1 MSMILNTKY
10 IGKGS
15 YKLFITN
22 RILRLFPMYI
32 TILLM
37 TLIGSISTGLVLNNW
52 GKLAPYIDNYSSY
65 NIETLIFMIFTNLF
79 ILGQDIVMFLGIDNN
94 LGSLYFTE
102 NFRNTNPPL
111 YSFLFIPQAWSIGI
125 ELTFYIIAPFLVRKN
140 ILLIILF
147 IFVTICLRLYIYFIL
162 GLINDP
168 WSYRFFPTELT
179 LFLFGSIAYKI
190 YTMINDHSNLIK
202 LQYIILSIFAI
213 FLFSYEFISLNK
225 DLLKW
230 SLYIYT
236 FISIPYLFKLTKNNK
251 LDNFFGE
258 LSYPIY
264 LIHVLIVYLV
274 NQLNLPNFTAEIS
287 VLLSTIISIILVKY
301 IDEPIEIIRQLRVK
315 NQRKN

>member
-15 YKLFITN
+15 YQLFITN

-32 TILLM
+32 TIFLM
-37 TLIGSISTGLVLNNW
+37 TLIGSIGTGLLYNNW
-52 GKLAPYIDNYSSY
+52 GKLAPYIDYYTLY
-65 NIETLIFMIFTNLF
+65 NTDTLIFMIFTNLL

-111 YSFLFIPQAWSIGI
+111 YNFLFIPQAWSIGI
-125 ELTFYIIAPFLVRKN
+125 ELTFYIVAPFLVRKN
-140 ILLIILF
+140 ILFILLIILLTLF
-147 IFVTICLRLYIYFIL
+147 LRLYIYFIL
-162 GLINDP
+162 GLTNDP

-179 LFLFGSIAYKI
+179 LFLLGCIAYKL
-190 YTMINDHSNLIK
+190 YTMLDDNSSSIK
-202 LQYIILSIFAI
+202 IQYIVLFIFVI

-225 DLLKW
+225 ELLKW
-230 SLYIYT
+230 FLYIFA

-264 LIHVLIVYLV
+264 LIHVLIIYLV
-274 NQLNLPNFTAEIS
+274 NQLNLPNYTAEIS
-287 VLLSTIISIILVKY
+287 VLLSTIISIVLVKY
-301 IDEPIEIIRQLRVK
+301 IDGPIERIRQMRVK